1 MCAFTPIFGQEDY
14 LKLRNEIDVWSGS
27 CSSPP
32 LDDYPKVIEYPEY
45 GYLVIGSFKKGVLQ
59 EGSPVCIRS
68 KEGGFKLSGIV
79 TGASMVKGIK
89 EEAEDICTYGIFKIA
104 NSSDGVFTSKVKKA
118 GKLQITDARIEYY
131 KGYYNDCP
139 AILSVR
145 NKCIAVDGKTGGRN
159 FIGLHC
165 PVKEIDITSIGYR
178 NLKELLLTVSGGC
191 RIEFDGG
198 YKFTGK
204 LQPILQENGYI
215 AFLHL
220 EGEETNPTDAL
231 AKVSVKREG
240 SFVSMF
246 SLYQPGSNVVSEEII
261 VPSSFI
267 SDENL
272 WNTEMYYQNASE
284 VRCKFTDNSSYK
296 GKIKIVDSDDSTGCL
311 SMITLTE
318 GIYTFGNGDSFTGNL
333 SGRYYGGLPIDGI
346 VSFADGTQASGNWLS
361 KYDLTQSQLDS
372 LKSRKYPPTEI
383 RKQAEKY
390 QFSNTYIK
398 YKIWRVEY
406 FSPESEEVESVY
418 LDDEVLLYVKK
429 TGWFRGINKG
439 ETQLDFWVDDHGRRG
454 EEIIYSNGRPRYIN
468 QYAWYSNGEIRSI
481 KSYHFDT
488 KLIYLS
494 INFFSDGSFK
504 NAYQYEKG
512 NDGETILRKSK
523 EAHPTYGGFIT
534 KLYDLDGNY
543 EKTIKWKIGDEP
555 ETIWGVRHDFIPD
568 EVNVKYLEQIK

>member
-390 QFSNTYIK
+390 QFSNHYIK
-398 YKIWRVEY
+398 YGPVY
-406 FSPESEEVESVY
+406 VSVFSPDKEKCVNFSDWSNDY
-418 LDDEVLLYVKK
+418 SYLLYDKK
-429 TGWFRGINKG
+429 TERFAGIDEYK
-439 ETQLDFWVDDHGRRG
+439 G
-454 EEIIYSNGRPRYIN
+454 EEIIDFEFIVDDYGRHIEEIVYEDNIPKYKN
-468 QYAWYSNGEIRSI
+468 KLTWYSNGILQSI
-481 KSYHFDT
+481 KSYHYDT
-488 KLIYLS
+488 NEIYLV
-494 INFFSDGSFK
+494 INFFSDGSLK
-504 NAYQYEKG
+504 NAYEYAKG
-512 NDGETILRKSK
+512 NFGKNILRRSK
-523 EAHPTYGGFIT
+523 EAHPTFGGFLT
-534 KLYDLDGNY
+534 RLYDLDGNY
-543 EKTIKWKIGDEP
+543 EKTIEWYIGR
-555 ETIWGVRHDFIPD
+555 WQLVPD
-568 EVNVKYLEQIK
+568 ALKLNGLKQIK